1 MIRKAGLFSL
11 LASAVV
17 ALGACTEDPFLA
29 VDSES
34 APGVATPTL
43 EISLEVGELPSWRD
57 TTYWGFVVPNSASF
71 SLLSDQEELRARPLG
86 RFSTIP
92 DSVFVDT
99 LRLAIDRFTAARIRL
114 SVDSALS
121 ELPTDSV
128 ELAAWT
134 LSRSFD
140 ADEATWELAR
150 EGEPWTTP
158 GGDLETF
165 LGADTFSFEVDS
177 LGSIIDTAVVR
188 FEGNVD
194 SLLTA
199 WRESDGEPG
208 FAVVLSGP
216 GGVLRTSV
224 MSLVAEAVPEGLDTT
239 VTIVRGALPGTFI
252 FDPPTP
258 QPTTRLRL
266 AGLPAARYYMD
277 FRLPDS
283 LGFIPLRGS
292 TINRATLE
300 FRPTAAP
307 SEPFDL
313 RANIFAQAVRLLAD
327 PFVFGEKTPI
337 GSPLG
342 SQELLR
348 PDSLASG
355 NTMRYDITSLVRLW
369 SLANVDSIPPL
380 RVGIVPIPENRQFGF
395 WEFFSEEDGPG
406 LRPVVHLLFTPNP
419 TFLLP

>member
-11 LASAVV
+11 LASTVV

-224 MSLVAEAVPEGLDTT
+224 MSLVADAVPEGLDTT

-266 AGLPAARYYMD
+266 AGLPSARYYMD

>member
-17 ALGACTEDPFLA
+17 VLGACTEDPFLA

-134 LSRSFD
+134 LSRTFD

-224 MSLVAEAVPEGLDTT
+224 VSLVAEAVPEGLDTT

-327 PFVFGEKTPI
+327 PFVYGEKTPI
-337 GSPLG
+337 GSALG

>member
-11 LASAVV
+11 LASTVV

>member
-114 SVDSALS
+114 SVDSVLS

-128 ELAAWT
+128 ELTAWT
-134 LSRSFD
+134 LSRTFD

>member
-1 MIRKAGLFSL
+1 MIRKSSLVSLLFSMV
-11 LASAVV
+11 AVV
-17 ALGACTEDPFLA
+17 GACTEDPFLA

-43 EISLEVGELPSWRD
+43 EIYLEAGELPSWRD

-71 SLLSDQEELRARPLG
+71 SLLSDREELRARPLG

-99 LRLAIDRFTAARIRL
+99 LRLAIDSFTAAAIRL
-114 SVDSALS
+114 SVDTALS
-121 ELPTDSV
+121 ELPSDSV
-128 ELAAWT
+128 ELSAWT

-140 ADEATWELAR
+140 ADEATWKLAR
-150 EGEPWTTP
+150 KGEPWTTP
-158 GGDLETF
+158 GGDLETL

-177 LGSIIDTAVVR
+177 LGSLIDTAVVR

-199 WRESDGEPG
+199 WRDSEGEPG

-224 MSLVAEAVPEGLDTT
+224 ISLVAQAVPEGLDTT

-266 AGLPAARYYMD
+266 AGLPSARYYMD
-277 FRLPDS
+277 FVLPDS

-313 RANIFAQAVRLLAD
+313 KADIFAQAARLLAD

-342 SQELLR
+342 DQELLR
-348 PDSLASG
+348 PGSLASG
-355 NTMRYDITSLVRLW
+355 NTMQYDITSLVRRW
-369 SLANVDSIPPL
+369 SLANADSVPPL
-380 RVGIVPIPENRQFGF
+380 RVGIIPIPENRQFGF

>member
-1 MIRKAGLFSL
+1 MIRKGGPFYLLVSL
-11 LASAVV
+11 AVV
-17 ALGACTEDPFLA
+17 LGACTEDPFLA

-34 APGVATPTL
+34 APGVVTPTL
-43 EISLEVGELPSWRD
+43 EIYLEAGELPSWRD

-99 LRLAIDRFTAARIRL
+99 ARLAIDRFTAASIRL

-121 ELPTDSV
+121 DLPTDSV
-128 ELAAWT
+128 ELSAWT

-140 ADEATWELAR
+140 ADEATWERAR
-150 EGEPWTTP
+150 VGEPWTTP
-158 GGDLETF
+158 GGDLETL
-165 LGADTFSFEVDS
+165 LGADTFRFEVDS
-177 LGSIIDTAVVR
+177 LGVLVDTAVVR

-199 WRESDGEPG
+199 WRDSEGEPG
-208 FAVVLSGP
+208 FAVVLTGSG
-216 GGVLRTSV
+216 GILRTSV

-239 VTIVRGALPGTFI
+239 GTIVRGAIPGTFI

-266 AGLPAARYYMD
+266 AGLPSARYYMD
-277 FRLPDS
+277 FTLPDS

-292 TINRATLE
+292 TINRATIE
-300 FRPTAAP
+300 FRPTSAP
-307 SEPFDL
+307 AVPFNLQPD
-313 RANIFAQAVRLLAD
+313 IFAQAVRLLAD

-342 SQELLR
+342 GQELLR

-355 NTMRYDITSLVRLW
+355 NIMEYDITSLVRLW
-369 SLANVDSIPPL
+369 SLANADSVPPL
-380 RVGIVPIPENRQFGF
+380 RVGVVPIPENRQFGF
-395 WEFFSEEDGPG
+395 WEFFSAEDGPG
-406 LRPVVHLLFTPNP
+406 LRPVVRLLFTPNP